1 MAEEGFDLV
10 TAIKGAGLYRRTK
23 HTDYVSDFL
32 PPTPHLEPRLYL
44 LVLLAKMI
52 LLKLRIKTYTV
63 RECYQNFQDDTI
75 TYSESRLKHKRK
87 MRKRENAEE
96 LYSQVKSEVEKCL
109 AYCIRRREEDPCIQE
124 YHCAVHVPSYS
135 WWF

>member
-52 LLKLRIKTYTV
+52 LLKNEAENEEEG
-63 RECYQNFQDDTI
+63 ECRGIVFTG
-75 TYSESRLKHKRK
+75 
-87 MRKRENAEE
+87 EE
-96 LYSQVKSEVEKCL
+96 
-109 AYCIRRREEDPCIQE
+109 
-124 YHCAVHVPSYS
+124 
-135 WWF
+135 